1 MSVSSLWNRYLGRRM
16 TGRLRRKIL
25 PDLVWNQEVYGNLI
39 RRYLKRD
46 MAWLDAGCGWRM
58 LGEDL
63 EPLEDA
69 LLNTAGL
76 VVGVD
81 IERQSL
87 SKHRN
92 IFCRVCSALDA
103 LPFAER
109 SFDLVTCN
117 MVAEHLSNPHQA
129 FAELRR
135 VLKPNG
141 VLVVHTPNTLNYL
154 VKANQLF
161 KKVVPHSLLVKIAR
175 LSDGREPSDFFPTFY
190 RANSVRKLRQLF
202 SDVGLDTEEVRVLT
216 APQPFF
222 RFFAPLAFLELLLMR
237 ATMGRTFR
245 GFGADILIAGRA
257 IASNVRE
264 VSQRSDLAA

>member
-1 MSVSSLWNRYLGRRM
+1 
-16 TGRLRRKIL
+16 
-25 PDLVWNQEVYGNLI
+25 
-39 RRYLKRD
+39 

-69 LLNTAGL
+69 LLKEAGL

-92 IFCRVCSALDA
+92 IARRVCATLDA

-117 MVAEHLSNPHQA
+117 MVAEHLSDPQQV
-129 FAELRR
+129 FAELCR
-135 VLKPNG
+135 VLKPSG
-141 VLVVHTPNTLNYL
+141 VLVVHTPNSLNYL
-154 VKANQLF
+154 VKANQIF
-161 KKVVPHSLLVKIAR
+161 KKVVPPALLIKIAR
-175 LSDGREPSDFFPTFY
+175 LSEGREPSDFFPTFY

-202 SDVGLDTEEVRVLT
+202 SEVGLDTEEVHLLT

-222 RFFAPLAFLELLLMR
+222 RFFAPLAFFELLLMR
-237 ATMGRTFR
+237 ATMGKTFR
-245 GFGADILIAGRA
+245 GFGSDILIAGR
-257 IASNVRE
+257 VRE
-264 VSQRSDLAA
+264 VNRQTSLAA